1 MIHIYLI
8 RSFFSGPLD
17 LTLQRYGG
25 KDSGCEMSDTGSQQ
39 YGFDSCGALDLSS
52 AASSG
57 CPSTKVSDEE
67 TSDTG
72 ESGGKRSSEEGETSA
87 GEFSQRKRMRGEQGV
102 RRRNIREVLADDRLN
117 VITREARAAEEQR
130 LLRLRQH
137 PVGKDDPMVLSD
149 DSDECR
155 IMSDTLDDDEEE
167 EEDPNNSGMHV
178 NDALNVRHNDG
189 SVLVNV
195 NHTKTDPDIF
205 LAPQLAAA
213 IKPHQIGGV
222 RFLYDNIVES
232 VSRFSTSQ
240 GYGCI
245 LAHNMGLGKTMQVIS
260 FVDILL
266 SHTVARSVLCI
277 VPINT
282 IQNWMAEFNYWLP
295 EEEEVSAMF
304 PAQTVLDKRTCAY
317 AVRGF
322 QFRLICLLD

>member
-1 MIHIYLI
+1 
-8 RSFFSGPLD
+8 
-17 LTLQRYGG
+17 
-25 KDSGCEMSDTGSQQ
+25 MSDTGSQQ

-72 ESGGKRSSEEGETSA
+72 ESGGKRSSEEEETSA
-87 GEFSQRKRMRGEQGV
+87 GEFSQRKRMRGEQGA
-102 RRRNIREVLADDRLN
+102 RRRNIREVLAEDRLN
-117 VITREARAAEEQR
+117 VITREARAEEEQR
-130 LLRLRQH
+130 LVRLRQQ
-137 PVGKDDPMVLSD
+137 PETVGSDQMVTSE

-155 IMSDTLDDDEEE
+155 IMSDTLDDEEEE

-178 NDALNVRHNDG
+178 NDALNIRHSDG

-195 NHTKTDPDIF
+195 NHTKNDPDIF

-282 IQNWMAEFNYWLP
+282 IQNWMAEFNFWLP
-295 EEEEVSAMF
+295 EEDEVSYF
-304 PAQTVLDKRTCAY
+304 ILPQTVLNWSKTYLHLCRQVSNLY
-317 AVRGF
+317 
-322 QFRLICLLD
+322 

>member
-1 MIHIYLI
+1 
-8 RSFFSGPLD
+8 
-17 LTLQRYGG
+17 
-25 KDSGCEMSDTGSQQ
+25 MSDTGSQQ

-87 GEFSQRKRMRGEQGV
+87 GEFSQRKRMRGEQGA
-102 RRRNIREVLADDRLN
+102 RRRNIREVLAEDRLN
-117 VITREARAAEEQR
+117 VITREARAEEEQR
-130 LLRLRQH
+130 LVRLRQQ
-137 PVGKDDPMVLSD
+137 PETVGSDQMVTSE

-155 IMSDTLDDDEEE
+155 IMSDNLDDEE

-178 NDALNVRHNDG
+178 NDALNIRHSDG

-195 NHTKTDPDIF
+195 SHTKNDPDIF

-282 IQNWMAEFNYWLP
+282 IQNWMAEFNFWLP
-295 EEEEVSAMF
+295 EEDEVSYF
-304 PAQTVLDKRTCAY
+304 NLPQTVLSCWKTYLHLCRQVSTLY
-317 AVRGF
+317 
-322 QFRLICLLD
+322 

>member
-1 MIHIYLI
+1 
-8 RSFFSGPLD
+8 
-17 LTLQRYGG
+17 
-25 KDSGCEMSDTGSQQ
+25 MSDTGSQQ

-87 GEFSQRKRMRGEQGV
+87 GEFSQRKRMRGEQGA
-102 RRRNIREVLADDRLN
+102 RRRNIREVLAEDRLN
-117 VITREARAAEEQR
+117 VITREARAEEEQR
-130 LLRLRQH
+130 LLRLRQQ
-137 PVGKDDPMVLSD
+137 PETVGSDQMVTSE

-155 IMSDTLDDDEEE
+155 IMSDNLDDEEEE

-178 NDALNVRHNDG
+178 NDALNIRHSDG

-195 NHTKTDPDIF
+195 NHTKNDPDIF

-282 IQNWMAEFNYWLP
+282 IQNWMAEFNFWLP
-295 EEEEVSAMF
+295 EEDEVSYF
-304 PAQTVLDKRTCAY
+304 ILPQTVLNGSQTYLHLCRQVSNLY
-317 AVRGF
+317 
-322 QFRLICLLD
+322 